1 MRNLKKFLAL
11 ALAVMMTL
19 SLMVT
24 ANAAIDTSAA
34 VTDKDSITEEFKE
47 AVAVLNG
54 LKIIT
59 GYEDGTFRPDK
70 SISRQ
75 EATALVYRL
84 HSGDADNVKNNLYST
99 ADNIAKF
106 KDVDPNGAQ
115 QWSAGYIGYCANQEI
130 IKGVGAD
137 RFNPTGNVTG
147 YQMLAM
153 VLRAIGYGQRG
164 EYEGTGWQTR
174 VATTAT
180 NLGMLKNI
188 DDTNYAGTLSAP
200 ATRELVAEIVF
211 QAALREQ
218 VIWNEA
224 FGYVSKN
231 DITGLALKS
240 LGKENFQLDYTAYTT
255 VDEWGRPGYYWYRGA
270 RLESDLSNVVTTIS
284 PKPEKSY
291 TTTIRECD
299 LAHDL
304 GIASSA
310 DFDLYVNDNEPITE
324 NYLVVANDTTTKVG
338 GQGRLTEVYR
348 NLRNGKG
355 GVDNRVVM
363 VDTFLAKVTGVTTA
377 KLDANNHV
385 VLPATL
391 TLAVYD
397 QPQKPATPTTPNPT
411 TSVVK
416 NTGAN
421 NWDYSVGDMIL
432 LNAYT
437 DHAYGFD
444 ANGTRANHT
453 TNEVTRN
460 QAAFETEQVPGG
472 TLTQGTDAFVLHV
485 ADSKVAKQTTVYWN
499 QEKHNVDGKDIPDQI
514 DLFLDVAGTTT
525 NSDFTWYFDDYEN
538 IIGIGDAVQSN
549 YGVITSLYS
558 SFNTADGAT
567 NGEAVAR
574 AHVKYANGTEG
585 DVTIAQFVVYTL
597 WKNQAGAT
605 AGHANPSKNNGMG
618 TTARAAELKP
628 VYDFSGTGSISGD
641 TMTASAFPSGATYT
655 PVNPVPANAYGKL
668 NVSPVASINAA
679 VEDGNT
685 SPYYGIIKGN
695 LFKFVTAGNGEVS
708 AIEVAGVN
716 GVTGGGTRNND
727 SIYVNNYNGKTA
739 TDANGGDTTDIA
751 ARTLYKNGGYL
762 ALASGY
768 PTIRLDNNT
777 QIMVLDDTTKNIAAY
792 NGLSA
797 LPADVICKSG
807 SEVDWTDFDGDGI
820 AEVVYVTG
828 ETAGTVAYGL
838 FYYNGG
844 AGQWSDA
851 DKKGTLAGY
860 VGGEAKV
867 LTFTDK
873 AEYDLVRSSQAY
885 GGHLFGVR
893 LNGDEVTNLMGRDNT
908 NNDRFELLTD
918 DAAVNITPAPNAA
931 ELVVGTNVK
940 LSTGITNGVPSGL
953 GTTTFVTGVQ
963 GGNGYTANTKAIWL
977 QDAGSGATDVR
988 WNEYTNQIWVDTD
1001 GDGVVDNGET
1011 TYSLTGASKQVGD
1024 LLAYLNVAGRK
1035 NDVTIVFEDNA
1046 VKSILEVYVAT
1057 DPDHTTPGVPGSA
1070 IATKILSGPNAWV
1083 GSAANNNELTAKLV
1097 QAGRAGNTVVFDS
1110 GSATHASGVAG
1121 QTIYFPYVYTPNA
1134 QASLQVVDT
1143 TTGDIVWLEGMT
1155 HSATSPNMVGVMY
1168 FNITTTA
1175 PGGTETYGATPLKAG
1190 HTYSFSIYLN
1200 GTTLVSSGTFTAA

>member
-59 GYEDGTFRPDK
+59 GYETGDKQYEFRPEK
-70 SISRQ
+70 PISRQ

-84 HSGDADNVKNNLYST
+84 HSGDADNVKKDLYST

-106 KDVDPNGAQ
+106 KDVNPNGAQ

-164 EYEGTGWQTR
+164 EYEGSGWQTR

-240 LGKENFQLDYTAYTT
+240 LGKENFELDYTAYTT

-310 DFDLYVNDNEPITE
+310 DFDLFVNDNEPITE

-397 QPQKPATPTTPNPT
+397 RPQATATPTTPNPT

-437 DHAYGFD
+437 DHANGFD
-444 ANGTRANHT
+444 ANGTHADHT

-460 QAAFETEQVPGG
+460 QAAFETEQVPDAPAN

-585 DVTIAQFVVYTL
+585 DVTIAQFVVFAAAL
-597 WKNQAGAT
+597 NSGHQAPT
-605 AGHANPSKNNGMG
+605 AGTNML
-618 TTARAAELKP
+618 AADNTIELAP
-628 VYDFSGTGSISGD
+628 VYDFSATGGIGGD
-641 TMTASAFPSGATYT
+641 AMTGVAAVTGYT
-655 PVNPVPANAYGKL
+655 AVNPVELTGRL
-668 NVSPVASINAA
+668 NVSPVASINA
-679 VEDGNT
+679 ELDGDS
-685 SPYYGIIKGN
+685 SPYFGIIKDN
-695 LFKFVTAGNGEVS
+695 LFKFVTAGDGKVS
-708 AIEVAGVN
+708 AIEVAGIA
-716 GVTGGGTRNND
+716 ND
-727 SIYVNNYNGKTA
+727 SIYVNNYSGKTA
-739 TDANGGDTTDIA
+739 TDANGGNDADIA

-762 ALASGY
+762 AVNTPANT
-768 PTIRLDNNT
+768 TIRLDNNT
-777 QIMVLDDTTKNIAAY
+777 QIMVLDDATKNIATY
-792 NGLSA
+792 SGLSA

-844 AGQWSDA
+844 AAQWNGVDG
-851 DKKGTLAGY
+851 KGTAFGWLN
-860 VGGEAKV
+860 GEPTTI
-867 LTFTDK
+867 TFDDET
-873 AEYDLVRSSQAY
+873 EFNLIRNSQAY
-885 GGHLFGVR
+885 RGHLFA
-893 LNGDEVTNLMGRDNT
+893 LQLT
-908 NNDRFELLTD
+908 NN
-918 DAAVNITPAPNAA
+918 
-931 ELVVGTNVK
+931 VVSSVM
-940 LSTGITNGVPSGL
+940 STGA
-953 GTTTFVTGVQ
+953 TGQPWLVYDYT
-963 GGNGYTANTKAIWL
+963 GTANT
-977 QDAGSGATDVR
+977 SGTDVDDFST
-988 WNEYTNQIWVDTD
+988 NIKTEPYANGTAFGLGSDNVKNGNPYTDNTVAVYLEDAN
-1001 GDGVVDNGET
+1001 DGVAANDVKYNPANRTIVVGAD
-1011 TYSLTGASKQVGD
+1011 TYYLTPNSKVVGLGMSVNQEGAILD
-1024 LLAYLNVAGRK
+1024 YLNRVK
-1035 NDVTIVFEDNA
+1035 NDVTIVYEQDA
-1046 VKSILEVYVAT
+1046 VKSIVEIYVAT
-1057 DPDHTTPGVPGSA
+1057 DPDNTS
-1070 IATKILSGPNAWV
+1070 SG
-1083 GSAANNNELTAKLV
+1083 E
-1097 QAGRAGNTVVFDS
+1097 AGNTVTFGSDITKAPTGL
-1110 GSATHASGVAG
+1110 GSATNLENWLKGFRTGVFYCTDQKTGTNNA
-1121 QTIYFPYVYTPNA
+1121 TEKTMLYFPFVTSA
-1134 QASLQVVDT
+1134 ASM
-1143 TTGDIVWLEGMT
+1143 TGTLEIKDSSGAIRFVE
-1155 HSATSPNMVGVMY
+1155 SATIAAAGSHFFSFDFANAVPGTGNSGGWSGSVGL
-1168 FNITTTA
+1168 TA
-1175 PGGTETYGATPLKAG
+1175 G
-1190 HTYSFSIYLN
+1190 TYSYAVYVN
-1200 GTTLVSSGTFTAA
+1200 GTDVVSSGTFTLVLG

>member
-59 GYEDGTFRPDK
+59 GYETGDKQYEFRPEK
-70 SISRQ
+70 PISRQ

-106 KDVDPNGAQ
+106 KDVNPNGAQ

-130 IKGVGAD
+130 IKGVGAN

-153 VLRAIGYGQRG
+153 VLRAIGYGQKG
-164 EYEGTGWQTR
+164 EYEGSGWQTR

-211 QAALREQ
+211 QAALLKQ
-218 VIWNEA
+218 VIWNDA

-397 QPQKPATPTTPNPT
+397 KPQATATPTTPNPT
-411 TSVVK
+411 TSVVR

-437 DHAYGFD
+437 DHTKGFN
-444 ANGTRANHT
+444 ANGVGVNHT

-460 QAAFETEQVPGG
+460 QAAFETEQVPDAPTD

-585 DVTIAQFVVYTL
+585 DVTIAQFVVYSDALTSGH
-597 WKNQAGAT
+597 QAPAASTNMLAT
-605 AGHANPSKNNGMG
+605 DN
-618 TTARAAELKP
+618 TIELAP
-628 VYDFSGTGSISGD
+628 VYDFSVSSGGTGD
-641 TMTASAFPSGATYT
+641 TMTGVAAVAGYT
-655 PVNPVPANAYGKL
+655 AVNPVAATGRL
-668 NVSPVASINAA
+668 NVSPVASINA
-679 VEDGNT
+679 ELDGDGN
-685 SPYYGIIKGN
+685 PYFGIIKDN
-695 LFKFVTAGNGEVS
+695 LFKFVTAGDGKVS
-708 AIEVAGVN
+708 AIEVAGIA
-716 GVTGGGTRNND
+716 ND
-727 SIYVNNYNGKTA
+727 SIYVNNYSGLVSNAGGA
-739 TDANGGDTTDIA
+739 TPSATDIA

-762 ALASGY
+762 AVAT
-768 PTIRLDNNT
+768 PATTIRLDNNT
-777 QIMVLDDTTKNIAAY
+777 QIMVLDDTTKNIATY
-792 NGLSA
+792 SGLSA

-908 NNDRFELLTD
+908 DDRFELLTA
-918 DAAVNITPAPNAA
+918 DAAVGTAHTPHTTP
-931 ELVVGTNVK
+931 LVVGTNVK
-940 LSTGITNGVPSGL
+940 LSTGITNGAPSGL

-988 WNEYTNQIWVDTD
+988 WNEYTNQIWWDANGNKTVDT
-1001 GDGVVDNGET
+1001 GE
-1011 TYSLTGASKQVGD
+1011 TYSLTGATKQVGD

-1046 VKSILEVYVAT
+1046 VNSILEVYVAT
-1057 DPDHTTPGVPGSA
+1057 DPDHTTPGVPGTTPAS
-1070 IATKILSGPNAWV
+1070 LS
-1083 GSAANNNELTAKLV
+1083 
-1097 QAGRAGNTVVFDS
+1097 DS
-1110 GSATHASGVAG
+1110 GSAVIVPGTNGDVDGALKPAIKNGLNTVIAVPGAGATTTIFNDATLQNVLIFPAGNWGTGTPTLMLVIKNDANEVIYQESLVGQGGNQTNFFYVDYKGGHNAGLTMNGGFVKGNYTFTITGNFSGVE
-1121 QTIYFPYVYTPNA
+1121 T
-1134 QASLQVVDT
+1134 VVS
-1143 TTGDIVWLEGMT
+1143 TGSFT
-1155 HSATSPNMVGVMY
+1155 
-1168 FNITTTA
+1168 
-1175 PGGTETYGATPLKAG
+1175 LK
-1190 HTYSFSIYLN
+1190 
-1200 GTTLVSSGTFTAA
+1200 

>member
-11 ALAVMMTL
+11 ALAVMMTF

-24 ANAAIDTSAA
+24 ANAAIDTDAA

-59 GYEDGTFRPDK
+59 GYEDSTFRPDK

-75 EATALVYRL
+75 EAAALVYRL
-84 HSGDADNVKNNLYST
+84 HSGDADNVKKDLYST

-130 IKGVGAD
+130 IKGVNASRD

-153 VLRAIGYGQRG
+153 VLRAIGYGQKG
-164 EYEGTGWQTR
+164 EYEGSGWQTR

-211 QAALREQ
+211 QAALLKQ
-218 VIWNEA
+218 VIWNDA

-397 QPQKPATPTTPNPT
+397 QPQATATPTTPNPT

-421 NWDYSVGDMIL
+421 NWDYSVGDMVL

-437 DHAYGFD
+437 DHTKGFN
-444 ANGTRANHT
+444 ANGVGVNHT
-453 TNEVTRN
+453 TNEITRN
-460 QAAFETEQVPGG
+460 QAAFETEQVPDAPAG

-641 TMTASAFPSGATYT
+641 TMTASAFPSGTTYT

-716 GVTGGGTRNND
+716 GVTGGSARNND

-762 ALASGY
+762 ALTSGY

-777 QIMVLDDTTKNIAAY
+777 QIMVLDDATKNIAAY

-797 LPADVICKSG
+797 LPADVICKSN

-893 LNGDEVTNLMGRDNT
+893 LNGDEVTNLMG
-908 NNDRFELLTD
+908 
-918 DAAVNITPAPNAA
+918 
-931 ELVVGTNVK
+931 VGTGNWAF
-940 LSTGITNGVPSGL
+940 LSTGAPTSYAPATALSSEVTVSSLNHSAAINNGTLTLSSNND
-953 GTTTFVTGVQ
+953 FVTGVQ
-963 GGNGYTANTKAIWL
+963 GGNGYTGNTKAIWI
-977 QDAGSGATDVR
+977 QDTGANVT
-988 WNEYTNQIWVDTD
+988 WNEYTNQICWDAD
-1001 GDGVVDNGET
+1001 GDKNIGTGE

-1046 VKSILEVYVAT
+1046 VNSILEVYVAT
-1057 DPDHTTPGVPGSA
+1057 DPDHTTPGVPGTA

-1083 GSAANNNELTAKLV
+1083 GSAASDNELAAKLV

-1110 GSATHASGVAG
+1110 GSAVYDYGVAG
-1121 QTIYFPYVYTPNA
+1121 KTIYFPYVYTTGA

-1143 TTGDIVWLEGMT
+1143 TTGDIVWLEGQAHT
-1155 HSATSPNMVGVMY
+1155 TSKLMVGVMY
-1168 FNITTTA
+1168 FNITTAAPT
-1175 PGGTETYGATPLKAG
+1175 PGGSQTYGATPLKAG